1 MTDGGQSGPAAEA
14 PPTGQAPAEAPKQLA
29 FAAGIDLP
37 ETPTSRAIDRV
48 LTAVGRLASWLW
60 VVLLA
65 VIIVNVTL
73 RYLFQQG
80 RIELEE
86 LQWHINAVAFLLA
99 IAYAYRVDAHIRIDL
114 VSNRLPARVQAWIE
128 LYGTLLLLLPFVGAV
143 LVFSWPFLAH
153 SWQVSEISSSPG
165 GLPFRWLLKGVLP
178 AAFLLLLA
186 AIASRLSRLW
196 AYLATPVDRQGHP
209 PASAKEQA

>member
-1 MTDGGQSGPAAEA
+1 MTNEGEGGVVHDPPKSLPQS
-14 PPTGQAPAEAPKQLA
+14 A
-29 FAAGIDLP
+29 FAAGIELP
-37 ETPTSRAIDRV
+37 QTPTSRAIDRV

-65 VIIVNVTL
+65 VVIFNVTL

-114 VSNRLPARVQAWIE
+114 VSNKLPPRLQAWIE

-143 LVFSWPFLAH
+143 LVFSWPFVAH

-165 GLPFRWLLKGVLP
+165 GLPLRWLLKGVLP

-186 AIASRLSRLW
+186 AIISRLSRLW
-196 AYLATPVDRQGHP
+196 AYLAMPTDGQDQPLP
-209 PASAKEQA
+209 SAENEA

>member
-1 MTDGGQSGPAAEA
+1 MTNDDEGGAVGDPLKSLPQS
-14 PPTGQAPAEAPKQLA
+14 A
-29 FAAGIDLP
+29 FAAGIELP
-37 ETPTSRAIDRV
+37 QTPTSRAIDRV

-65 VIIVNVTL
+65 VVIFNVTL

-114 VSNRLPARVQAWIE
+114 VSNKLRPRMQAWIE

-143 LVFSWPFLAH
+143 LVFSWPFVAH
-153 SWQVSEISSSPG
+153 SWQVSEISASPG

-186 AIASRLSRLW
+186 AMISRLSRLW
-196 AYLATPVDRQGHP
+196 AYLAMPTDGQDQPLP
-209 PASAKEQA
+209 SAENQA

>member
-1 MTDGGQSGPAAEA
+1 MTNDDEGGVVHDPPKSLPQS
-14 PPTGQAPAEAPKQLA
+14 A
-29 FAAGIDLP
+29 FGAGIELP
-37 ETPTSRAIDRV
+37 ETPTSRALDRV

-65 VIIVNVTL
+65 VVIFNVTL

-114 VSNRLPARVQAWIE
+114 VSNKLRPRMQAWIE

-143 LVFSWPFLAH
+143 LVFSWPFVAH
-153 SWQVSEISSSPG
+153 SWQVSEISASPG
-165 GLPFRWLLKGVLP
+165 GLPLRWLLKGVLP

-186 AIASRLSRLW
+186 AMISRLSRLW
-196 AYLATPVDRQGHP
+196 AYLAIPTNGDDQPSP
-209 PASAKEQA
+209 SAENEA